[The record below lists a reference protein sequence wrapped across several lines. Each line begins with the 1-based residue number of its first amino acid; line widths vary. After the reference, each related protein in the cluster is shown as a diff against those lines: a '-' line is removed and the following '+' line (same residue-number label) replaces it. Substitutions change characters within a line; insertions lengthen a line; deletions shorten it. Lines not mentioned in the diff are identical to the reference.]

1 MTDWKHTPDLVKALT
16 ARLDEFDWP
25 AVDLIVDGLIDRLD
39 TTAEAFP
46 EKEAPRLLNQ
56 LRRKRRF
63 DAMARLAGAFVKSG
77 RAETTIHRQRAQAN
91 IDRGDLDVAEPILMQ
106 LVLDP
111 ETSPF
116 ELAEARGLLGRIY
129 KQRYVNAK
137 TPADAK
143 QQRNL
148 RQAVAHYDAVYAND
162 AKRIW
167 HGINVV
173 ACLARAGRDG
183 VDVKAVQRKSAAD
196 FASDILARLREM
208 EDQDGGLKYWDRA
221 TSMEA
226 HLALDRYSDAIE
238 DVRDYVLEGSVDAF
252 ECSSTLRQLREVW
265 GVDEHGGDAGAQ
277 IAGALGA
284 ALLKRSGGELELQ
297 AKEVERGLQANFTG
311 VPDLPLKWWRTG
323 LERCA
328 AIARIEDEEGRKVG
342 TGFLVRRRDFIPD
355 GGDERLLLTNWHVV
369 SKGRRHPKS
378 IPPESAWANFE
389 AANCRVKVND
399 IVAYNAGV
407 DASFLS
413 LDGLQGSGDHCPIEP
428 VPAPYEA
435 AQKPRVYVIGYPG
448 GRDLS
453 FSIHDSLWLDTDGS
467 KFHYRTPT
475 EPGSSGSPVFDQSG
489 WVLVALHHAG
499 LQEMPKLN
507 GKAGVYQANEA
518 YSVTAI
524 QAALK
529 ITLKSS

>member
-1 MTDWKHTPDLVKALT
+1 MTDWTDTPDIVKTLA
-16 ARLDEFDWP
+16 ARLDDFDWP
-25 AVDLIVDGLIDRLD
+25 GADVIVDELIDRLD
-39 TTAEAFP
+39 TAAEPFP
-46 EKEAPRLLNQ
+46 KDDAPRLLDQ
-56 LRRKRRF
+56 LRRKRQF
-63 DAMARLAGAFVKSG
+63 DAMARLAAAFVKSG
-77 RAETTIHRQRAQAN
+77 RGEAKIRRQQAQAH
-91 IDRGDLDVAEPILMQ
+91 IDRGDLDAAEPMLMQ
-106 LVLDP
+106 MILDR

-116 ELAEARGLLGRIY
+116 EVTEARGLLGRIY
-129 KQRYVNAK
+129 KQRYVNARN
-137 TPADAK
+137 PADLQ

-148 RQAVAHYDAVYAND
+148 RQAISHYDAVYSAD
-162 AKRIW
+162 AKKTW

-173 ACLARAGRDG
+173 ACLARGERDG
-183 VDVKAVQRKSAAD
+183 VDVTAVRRKSAVD

-208 EDQDGGLKYWDRA
+208 EEQDGALKYWDRA

-226 HLALDRYSDAIE
+226 HVALDRRDEAIQ
-238 DVRDYVLEGSVDAF
+238 DVRDYVLDAGIDAF

-265 GVDEHGGDAGAQ
+265 GVDEHGGNAGAQ
-277 IAGALGA
+277 IAGALSA

-328 AIARIEDEEGRKVG
+328 AIARIEDEQGHKIG
-342 TGFLVRRRDFIPD
+342 TGFLVRRRDFIAD
-355 GGDERLLLTNWHVV
+355 GSDERLLLTNWHVV

-389 AANCRVKVND
+389 AANCRVKVKD

-413 LDGLQGSGDHCPIEP
+413 LDGWGSGDHCPIEP
-428 VPAPYEA
+428 VPAPYEV

-453 FSIHDSLWLDTDGS
+453 FSIHDSLWLDTDGT

-475 EPGSSGSPVFDQSG
+475 EPGSSGSPVFDQAG

-499 LQEMPKLN
+499 LQAMPKLN

-518 YSVTAI
+518 FSVAAI

-529 ITLKSS
+529 ISLKSS

>member
-1 MTDWKHTPDLVKALT
+1 MTDWNDTPDIVKTLSAG
-16 ARLDEFDWP
+16 LDEFDWP
-25 AVDLIVDGLIDRLD
+25 AVDAIVDGLIDRLD
-39 TTAEAFP
+39 TAAAPFP
-46 EKEAPRLLNQ
+46 EKEAPRILNQ

-63 DAMARLAGAFVKSG
+63 DAMVRLAGALVKSG
-77 RAETTIHRQRAQAN
+77 RAEATIHRQHAQAY
-91 IDRGDLDVAEPILMQ
+91 IDRGDLDAAEPMLTR

-111 ETSPF
+111 ETPPF
-116 ELAEARGLLGRIY
+116 ELTEARGLLGRIC
-129 KQRYVNAK
+129 KQRYVDARN
-137 TPADAK
+137 PADVQ

-148 RQAVAHYDAVYAND
+148 RQAISHYDAVYSSD
-162 AKRIW
+162 ARKIW
-167 HGINVV
+167 HGVNVV

-183 VDVKAVQRKSAAD
+183 VDVQKVRRRSAAD
-196 FASDILARLREM
+196 LASDILARLREM
-208 EDQDGGLKYWDRA
+208 EDQEGALKSWDRA

-226 HLALDRYSDAIE
+226 RLALDRYDEALE
-238 DVRDYVLEGSVDAF
+238 DVRDYVLDASVDAF
-252 ECSSTLRQLREVW
+252 ECSSTLRQLRDVW
-265 GVDEHGGDAGAQ
+265 GVDEHGGNAGAQ
-277 IAGALGA
+277 IAGALSA

-297 AKEVERGLQANFTG
+297 ANEVERGLQANFTG
-311 VPDLPLKWWRTG
+311 VPDLPLTWWRTG

-328 AIARIEDEEGRKVG
+328 AIARIEDEQGRKIG
-342 TGFLVRRRDFIPD
+342 TGFLVRGRDFFAD

-389 AANCRVKVND
+389 AANCRVKVKD

-413 LDGLQGSGDHCPIEP
+413 LDGLQGAGDHCPIEP

-435 AQKPRVYVIGYPG
+435 SQKPRVYVIGYPG
-448 GRDLS
+448 GRGLS
-453 FSIHDSLWLDTDGS
+453 FSIHDSLWLDTDGT
-467 KFHYRTPT
+467 KLHYRTPT

-499 LQEMPKLN
+499 LQAMPKLN

-518 YSVTAI
+518 FSVAAI

-529 ITLKSS
+529 ISLKSS

>member
-1 MTDWKHTPDLVKALT
+1 MTDWNDTPDIVKTLT

-25 AVDLIVDGLIDRLD
+25 AVDAIVDGLIDRLD
-39 TTAEAFP
+39 TAAAPFP

-77 RAETTIHRQRAQAN
+77 RAEATIHRQHAQAN
-91 IDRGDLDVAEPILMQ
+91 IDRGDLDAAEPMLTRLVSILKPRRSN
-106 LVLDP
+106 DGG
-111 ETSPF
+111 
-116 ELAEARGLLGRIY
+116 AGLLGRIY
-129 KQRYVNAK
+129 KQRYVNARN
-137 TPADAK
+137 PADVQ
-143 QQRNL
+143 QQRICG
-148 RQAVAHYDAVYAND
+148 RPSRTTTPYSTD
-162 AKRIW
+162 AKDLAW
-167 HGINVV
+167 HQ
-173 ACLARAGRDG
+173 RGRVPG
-183 VDVKAVQRKSAAD
+183 QSRPRRRGCREGRTKERR
-196 FASDILARLREM
+196 RLRPTSWRVC
-208 EDQDGGLKYWDRA
+208 GRWRTRTASSVRDRA

-226 HLALDRYSDAIE
+226 RLALDRPGEAIE
-238 DVRDYVLEGSVDAF
+238 DLRDYVLDAGVDAF

-265 GVDEHGGDAGAQ
+265 GIDEHGGTAGAQ
-277 IAGALGA
+277 IAGALSA

-311 VPDLPLKWWRTG
+311 VPDLPLQWWRTG

-328 AIARIEDEEGRKVG
+328 AIARIEDEQGHKIG
-342 TGFLVRRRDFIPD
+342 TGFLVRRRDFLAD
-355 GGDERLLLTNWHVV
+355 GSDERLLLTNWHVV

-389 AANCRVKVND
+389 AANCRVKVKD

-413 LDGLQGSGDHCPIEP
+413 LDGLQASDHCPIEP
-428 VPAPYEA
+428 IPAPYEA

-453 FSIHDSLWLDTDGS
+453 FSIHDSLWLDTDGT
-467 KFHYRTPT
+467 KLHYRTPT

-507 GKAGVYQANEA
+507 GKTGVYQANEA
-518 YSVTAI
+518 FSVAAI

-529 ITLKSS
+529 ISLKSS